1 MGHIWRPPQGSK
13 VTSDTPD
20 LTLFSTG
27 TFRFAYG
34 RSDVV
39 LMCFDIGRAQSL
51 ENCRWFWK
59 TRLRRSFPIFLFICF
74 RTMWYQQIRKF
85 CPQVKYKDIFTLSSN
100 VSLMLIGKD
109 HFFRPQSSWWAARM
123 IHGSFTRTI
132 SI

>member
-1 MGHIWRPPQGSK
+1 MGVVGFGELLVDGGWCGRQSETVGHIWRPPQGSK

-59 TRLRRSFPIFLFICF
+59 TLL
-74 RTMWYQQIRKF
+74 
-85 CPQVKYKDIFTLSSN
+85 
-100 VSLMLIGKD
+100 
-109 HFFRPQSSWWAARM
+109 
-123 IHGSFTRTI
+123 
-132 SI
+132 